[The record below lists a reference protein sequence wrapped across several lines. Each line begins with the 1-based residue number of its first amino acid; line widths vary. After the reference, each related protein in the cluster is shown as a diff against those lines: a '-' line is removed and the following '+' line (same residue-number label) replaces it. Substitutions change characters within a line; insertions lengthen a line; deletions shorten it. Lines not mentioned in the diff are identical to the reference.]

1 MEKIITPNF
10 ILDISI
16 HSLILFTFLSLFY
29 YFYSAKLSQTNFN
42 EEIDNI
48 IDSNF
53 DKESHH
59 YNTYENSYKKETEIA
74 LSHLAKETEQDD
86 SVTYKNNMEIFDILL
101 YTNITL
107 WSILVIAILSL
118 KDNYEFNYMHLLIT
132 NMSTFIIIGIAE
144 YLFFTQVITK
154 YIPVKKSF
162 ISKNFIDDIKGK
174 IN

>member
-29 YFYSAKLSQTNFN
+29 YFYSARLSQTNFN

-53 DKESHH
+53 DKGAQQYE
-59 YNTYENSYKKETEIA
+59 YNNIYKKETDIV
-74 LSHLAKETEQDD
+74 LNQMAKDTEKEDP
-86 SVTYKNNMEIFDILL
+86 VTFKNNTEIFDILL
-101 YTNITL
+101 YTNMTL
-107 WSILVIAILSL
+107 WSILAIAIFKLG
-118 KDNYEFNYMHLLIT
+118 DTYEFDYMQLIIA
-132 NMSTFIIIGIAE
+132 NLSTFIIIGIAE

-162 ISKNFIDDIKGK
+162 ISKNFIDDIKNK